1 MGEDKKGVNENTGS
15 HTKGSLS
22 YEDLSN
28 VAGQLQQQN
37 KFLIEQL
44 QKQQGESFY
53 KRLDY
58 LFEVVKFKE
67 VFPEEFLG
75 SCIDEIVNTIT
86 IPEDVKQ
93 PDTQEVK

>member
-1 MGEDKKGVNENTGS
+1 MGENKEKKELS
-15 HTKGSLS
+15 HEELK
-22 YEDLSN
+22 N

-58 LFEVVKFKE
+58 LYKTIEFKE
-67 VFPEEFLG
+67 VFPEEF
-75 SCIDEIVNTIT
+75 IDNCVEEIVSTIT
-86 IPEDVKQ
+86 ISEEVKQ
-93 PDTQEVK
+93 PDIQEVK

>member
-1 MGEDKKGVNENTGS
+1 MGENKEKKELS
-15 HTKGSLS
+15 HEELK
-22 YEDLSN
+22 N

-58 LFEVVKFKE
+58 LYKTIEFKE
-67 VFPEEFLG
+67 VFPEEFIG
-75 SCIDEIVNTIT
+75 YCIDEIVSTIT
-86 IPEDVKQ
+86 IPEEVKQ
-93 PDTQEVK
+93 PDIEESK